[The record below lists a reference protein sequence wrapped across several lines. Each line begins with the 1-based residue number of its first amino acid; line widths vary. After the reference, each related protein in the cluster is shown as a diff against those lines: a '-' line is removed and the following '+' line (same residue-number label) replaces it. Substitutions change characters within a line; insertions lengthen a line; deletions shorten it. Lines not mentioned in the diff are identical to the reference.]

1 MNSTDNNTPYN
12 IEKQSDNSAQK
23 PLILI
28 SNDDGVDA
36 PGLHRLIETVKDL
49 GEVWAVAPDSAKS
62 GQSSAFTTN
71 GPLRIKEHEIYDGA
85 RVLSVSGTPVDCV
98 KLAMHCIVPRKPDL
112 LLSGINHGSNA
123 GNSVIYSGTMGAVF
137 EGCMQGIASVGY
149 SLLHH
154 SWKAD
159 FSECLPLIRE
169 ITSKVI
175 AGGLPEGIC
184 LNVNFPAKVKIRGVR
199 TVRAA
204 RSYWTDEYQGYT
216 DPHGKPF
223 YMLTGRQV
231 NTEPGNDATD
241 LYWLDRHYATIVPCT
256 ASQNAPEIET
266 NALAAVFDR
275 AGESDTASSE
285 TL

>member
-1 MNSTDNNTPYN
+1 MNDIYN
-12 IEKQSDNSAQK
+12 IEGPAEGIPHLSERTSGK

-49 GEVWAVAPDSAKS
+49 GEVWAVAPAAAQS

-71 GPLRIKEHEIYDGA
+71 SLLRIKEHAGYDGA
-85 RVLSVSGTPVDCV
+85 HVLSVSGTPVDCV
-98 KLAMHCIVPRKPDL
+98 KLAMHCIVPRKPAL

-137 EGCMQGIASVGY
+137 EGCMQGIPSVGY

-159 FSECLPLIRE
+159 FSECLPLIAKITRE
-169 ITSKVI
+169 VI
-175 AGGLPEGIC
+175 ARGLPERVC
-184 LNVNFPAKVKIRGVR
+184 LNVNFPARVKIEGLR

-204 RSYWTDEYQGYT
+204 RSYWTDEYQAYT
-216 DPHGKPF
+216 DPHGKEF

-231 NTEPGNDATD
+231 NTEPDDPATD
-241 LYWLDRHYATIVPCT
+241 LYWLDRNYATIVPCT
-256 ASQNAPEIET
+256 ASQNAP
-266 NALAAVFDR
+266 
-275 AGESDTASSE
+275 GE
-285 TL
+285 TLARLAKDFDSL